1 MSIIDDI
8 KDDISDMETMN
19 LIATSFTDTAAMRIK
34 GIRQAFETNQ
44 EFYGELSHVYHLV
57 KVVAIKRG
65 IVPENPPG
73 AKTVT
78 VAFTANQHFYGNVHR
93 RIMDTVLST
102 TKKDHSDL
110 FVIGKTGKEY
120 LQVSGMRDGYELM
133 QFEKDNPTH
142 EEVEQ
147 FLEKIKK
154 YTTILVYYPHFVSL
168 IRQEVGI
175 IDIAQVQDIG
185 AAEKTKDEET
195 YVLFEPEVDQILA
208 FFERQ
213 IRSVLL
219 FRVVLE
225 SDLARTAARMVS
237 MNEASER
244 ANELMKEK
252 HSEYLK
258 VMRSLINRQLL
269 DTFAGRA
276 QWKAS

>member
-1 MSIIDDI
+1 MSIVDDI

-65 IVPENPPG
+65 IVPASPPS
-73 AKTVT
+73 AKVVT

-93 RIMDTVLST
+93 RIMDTVIAT

-120 LQVSGMRDGYELM
+120 LQVSGVKDGYELL

-142 EEVEQ
+142 EEVDH

-185 AAEKTKDEET
+185 AAEKTLDEET
-195 YVLFEPEVDQILA
+195 YVLFEPEVDQILD